1 MNAMSYQR
9 GSVQDL
15 ENRVDLRRLK
25 LERAL
30 ERCDYDE
37 ANIASAQLDYCKEE
51 LRRVKEVQP

>member
-1 MNAMSYQR
+1 MNAMIYQR

-15 ENRVDLRRLK
+15 QNSIVLKQLK

-37 ANIASAQLDYCKEE
+37 ANIASAQLDYFKEE
-51 LRRVKEVQP
+51 LRRMQEVQP

>member
-1 MNAMSYQR
+1 MSAMNYQR

-15 ENRVDLRRLK
+15 ENRIELRRLK

-37 ANIASAQLDYCKEE
+37 ANIASAQLDHCKEE
-51 LRRVKEVQP
+51 LRRMQEVAA

>member
-1 MNAMSYQR
+1 MSAMTYQR

-15 ENRVDLRRLK
+15 ENRIELRRLK

-37 ANIASAQLDYCKEE
+37 ANIASAQLDYCREE
-51 LRRVKEVQP
+51 LRLMQEVQP

>member
-1 MNAMSYQR
+1 VSAMNYQR

-15 ENRVDLRRLK
+15 ENRIELRRLK

-51 LRRVKEVQP
+51 LRRMQEVAA

>member
-1 MNAMSYQR
+1 MNATTYQR

-15 ENRVDLRRLK
+15 ENRIELRRLK

-51 LRRVKEVQP
+51 LRRMQEVKP